1 MSDQIVV
8 WLKATAL
15 SKMVIG
21 YTWVWPL
28 CETLHFVGLALLL
41 GAAGFFDLRLMGL
54 LRRVSVAAAMQMRV
68 WAAVGVLI
76 NLVTGTLFFVG
87 APDQYITNPSWWA
100 KVACLLVATINVA
113 VFETRYGKEL
123 LTLAPDADTP
133 AAYKL
138 AGAVSLMSWLG
149 VLVFGRMLPFI
160 GNAF

>member
-1 MSDQIVV
+1 MSDHIVL

-21 YTWVWPL
+21 HVWVWPL
-28 CETLHFVGLALLL
+28 CESLHFVGLALLL

-54 LRRVSVAAAMQMRV
+54 FRSVSVAAAMQLRV

-76 NLVTGTLFFVG
+76 NLVTGILFFVG

-113 VFETRYGKEL
+113 VFETRHGKEL
-123 LTLAPDADTP
+123 LSLPADADT
-133 AAYKL
+133 
-138 AGAVSLMSWLG
+138 
-149 VLVFGRMLPFI
+149 
-160 GNAF
+160 